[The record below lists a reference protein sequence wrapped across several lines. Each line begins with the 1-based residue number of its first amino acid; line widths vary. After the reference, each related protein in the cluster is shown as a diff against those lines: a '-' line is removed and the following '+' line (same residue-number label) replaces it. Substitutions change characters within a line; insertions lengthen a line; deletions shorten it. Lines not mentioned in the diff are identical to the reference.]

1 MQNNSSNPYDDI
13 FSNISKI
20 MEEIVKN
27 MPEHQHARIV
37 GYTIITRGSNEPPA
51 VYRIGRDDDDDDIPY
66 EVVETN
72 DTIYVTAQ
80 MPKDP
85 KNAPFADIR
94 VGSVRICV
102 DDCQTTIVLDHPVD
116 VIHSWYR
123 LHRGVLDI
131 TLRKASNR

>member
-37 GYTIITRGSNEPPA
+37 GYTIVTRGSNEHPA
-51 VYRIGRDDDDDDIPY
+51 VYRIGRDDDDEILYEMVESDDMIYITAEIPP
-66 EVVETN
+66 
-72 DTIYVTAQ
+72 DS
-80 MPKDP
+80 

-94 VGSVRICV
+94 VNSVRIYV
-102 DDCQTTIVLDHPVD
+102 DDRETTIVLSHPVD

-123 LHRGVLDI
+123 QHRGVLDV
-131 TLRKASNR
+131 TLKKARTQ